1 MRRNRGRGGW
11 PRALVCLTLGAA
23 LTSCGSRK
31 AEQCARLRTVLL
43 AQSRTS
49 YELSEHLRD
58 ARSCEAQ
65 ALRLKA
71 QVAEL
76 RALHVLD
83 TALAD
88 ALRHYLTGVEALA
101 EEYGRAAEV
110 HRARPD
116 GSGAPTPNELQALA
130 VGLLAH
136 ADAVD
141 RASLSLLHV
150 CRGS

>member
-1 MRRNRGRGGW
+1 MRVLVCLALAT
-11 PRALVCLTLGAA
+11 ALVC
-23 LTSCGSRK
+23 CNSRK
-31 AEQCARLRTVLL
+31 VEQCARLRTVLL
-43 AQSRTS
+43 AQSRTHD
-49 YELSEHLRD
+49 ELSEHLRD
-58 ARSCEAQ
+58 AQSCEAQ

-88 ALRHYLTGVEALA
+88 ALRHYLTGLEALA
-101 EEYGRAAEV
+101 DAYGRVARA
-110 HRARPD
+110 HRSRPD
-116 GSGAPTPNELQALA
+116 GAGATTPNELQALA
-130 VGLLAH
+130 AGLLAH